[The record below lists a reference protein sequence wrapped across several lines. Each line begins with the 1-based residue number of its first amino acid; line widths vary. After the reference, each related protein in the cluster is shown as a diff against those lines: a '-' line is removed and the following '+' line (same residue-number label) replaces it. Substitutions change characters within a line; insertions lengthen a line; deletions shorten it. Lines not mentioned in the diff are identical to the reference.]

1 MEQAFNKDID
11 DAMAYV
17 EKYLTALHAVV
28 ADNGRNDRLQ
38 NT

>member
-11 DAMAYV
+11 DAFAYA
-17 EKYLTALHAVV
+17 EKYLTALNAVP